1 MKEKISGSII
11 WNEGSKAALALG
23 AVPVLYTCITTLI
36 AGMGT
41 DNVALTL
48 GSTVMTFILWAAK
61 LVICILLM
69 RRSMRS
75 LVKNYE
81 GVDNAATN
89 KFGLVMAF
97 LSAVIVAAF
106 SLANISIISPDTYK
120 SVIDTAMQSYA
131 PMMDANSLAAM
142 DGILNNLPTIAFFS
156 QLIYCFLFG
165 AILSAILSRNIPPRD
180 PFEGLSEVDESSA
193 DDAAEDQIQ

>member
-36 AGMGT
+36 AGMGEGNRVLT
-41 DNVALTL
+41 SIFTVLTL
-48 GSTVMTFILWAAK
+48 LLWCAK
-61 LVICILLM
+61 LFICVALM

-89 KFGLVMAF
+89 KLGLVMAF

-106 SLANISIISPDTYK
+106 SLANISVISPDTYK

-165 AILSAILSRNIPPRD
+165 AVLSAILSRSTPSSD
-180 PFEGLSEVDESSA
+180 PFGDEEAEDSS
-193 DDAAEDQIQ
+193 DEPAEDQIR